1 MKGFPRIQTTR
12 LLLRPF
18 SLHDLEPLHQL
29 WADADVRR
37 YLWDDDTIAR
47 EQVVSE
53 IRKSIINF
61 RKHGFGQWAVL
72 PLGQETLIG
81 FCGLRHFGDPPEV
94 ELLCAIAV
102 AYWGQGLATEAT
114 QAVLRYGF
122 EEIHLSRILA
132 GADEPNTASLRLMK
146 RIGMSFDRCV
156 QLHGREAVYYG
167 LTREVFNPPDS
178 SYIVQRT

>member
-29 WADADVRR
+29 WADPDVRR

-53 IRKSIINF
+53 IRKSIIDF
-61 RKHGFGQWAVL
+61 RKHRFGQWAVL

-81 FCGLRHFGDPPEV
+81 FCGLRHFGDPGRLNCYAP
-94 ELLCAIAV
+94 LQWLTGDRAWLQKPPRRCSAMALKKFISV
-102 AYWGQGLATEAT
+102 A
-114 QAVLRYGF
+114 
-122 EEIHLSRILA
+122 S
-132 GADEPNTASLRLMK
+132 
-146 RIGMSFDRCV
+146 
-156 QLHGREAVYYG
+156 
-167 LTREVFNPPDS
+167 
-178 SYIVQRT
+178 